1 MRGGRGGWGG
11 REARDR
17 WVSAWQDGRVGG
29 AIELSILRGQAQP
42 LRLVDVIHRTLD
54 FLVGV
59 DVGDGRG
66 EDGVAEGAHRRGELA
81 LDVLRDLLLGRED
94 VVQIDLRH
102 RRAHDIEHI
111 RLDLLLGVGEA
122 VVRIL
127 DGLLVVVDLVLHGHA
142 DQHEDVILGLG
153 LAGDLHLLEAHRHLA
168 GCGFRFGFG
177 FGFGLGPGPG
187 LRSPW

>member
-1 MRGGRGGWGG
+1 
-11 REARDR
+11 
-17 WVSAWQDGRVGG
+17 VGG

-187 LRSPW
+187 LWGPWYD

>member
-29 AIELSILRGQAQP
+29 EIELSILRGQAQP
-42 LRLVDVIHRTLD
+42 LRLVDVVHRTLD

-59 DVGDGRG
+59 DVSDGRG

-94 VVQIDLRH
+94 VVQIDLGH

-168 GCGFRFGFG
+168 RCG

>member
-1 MRGGRGGWGG
+1 MGG
-11 REARDR
+11 E
-17 WVSAWQDGRVGG
+17 
-29 AIELSILRGQAQP
+29 IELSILRGQAQP
-42 LRLVDVIHRTLD
+42 LRLVDVVHRTLD

-59 DVGDGRG
+59 DVSDGRG

-94 VVQIDLRH
+94 IVQIDLGH

-168 GCGFRFGFG
+168 RCG